1 MRRAGRATEGKCT
14 VLFGECGY
22 ANCARSIRAGE
33 QKKVATAAQKS
44 FPSSPARS
52 GGEHLGALACGAAF
66 GEEGQAPGAAR
77 TGVAEEGSTRS
88 KRLQPSVDN
97 RLQRLVSHG
106 RWAAL
111 RAADSAR
118 SFQPLCAFGGALA
131 QPKRYRCAPS
141 SGAGFSSL
149 RPAQSDSGRQ
159 RRTLWWQRRSGV
171 VALERVV
178 VALGHRGGV
187 CPASSPR
194 GQRCA
199 RTNASGVQSRCSR
212 STRSQRS
219 GTETAHPSLDWLL
232 QPRASARSLG
242 PARACADVLAEQSAH
257 AGAVAKSEISVRVED
272 KESAQPGTY
281 QMARQR
287 TLCWTGLCWATGRTQ
302 QGGQG
307 YPRSLSRS
315 SFHWVALRARSGR
328 DATGLHRA
336 SSVRLSACPPLQSKR
351 AACERAPEQ
360 TAAPPSSYLASLF
373 RRAEPPKC
381 KSVTHVMRSKCY
393 PCHETVPA
401 ACAPQIQNPRKQN
414 AGCRSCESSSGI
426 AVDVQQR
433 LNCAL
438 P

>member
-1 MRRAGRATEGKCT
+1 MTWVTVQSHDIGDTFPGIYALEKVFGVGSAGAICSCGQEQERVVRVGVWSFWNQSQERLQVVAALSSGRTKS
-14 VLFGECGY
+14 FGECVAPAAPPRENAPFCL
-22 ANCARSIRAGE
+22 ANAVAQTAPGASALGSN
-33 QKKVATAAQKS
+33 KVATAAQKS

-52 GGEHLGALACGAAF
+52 GLGM
-66 GEEGQAPGAAR
+66 
-77 TGVAEEGSTRS
+77 EGSTRG

-118 SFQPLCAFGGALA
+118 SFQSLCAFGGALA

-149 RPAQSDSGRQ
+149 RPAQSDPGGQWRA
-159 RRTLWWQRRSGV
+159 LWWQRRSGL

-199 RTNASGVQSRCSR
+199 RTNASGVQSRYCR
-212 STRSQRS
+212 STRSQCS
-219 GTETAHPSLDWLL
+219 GTEKTHPSLDRLL
-232 QPRASARSLG
+232 QSRASARSLG
-242 PARACADVLAEQSAH
+242 PARACADVLAEQSDA
-257 AGAVAKSEISVRVED
+257 ATAVAKSEISVRVGD
-272 KESAQPGTY
+272 KESAQPWTY

-307 YPRSLSRS
+307 HPRSVSRS
-315 SFHWVALRARSGR
+315 SSHWLALRARSGR

-336 SSVRLSACPPLQSKR
+336 SSLRLSACPPLQSKR

-373 RRAEPPKC
+373 K
-381 KSVTHVMRSKCY
+381 
-393 PCHETVPA
+393 PA
-401 ACAPQIQNPRKQN
+401 PSPQSAK
-414 AGCRSCESSSGI
+414 
-426 AVDVQQR
+426 V
-433 LNCAL
+433 L
-438 P
+438 PMS